1 MTDFNDLASLFDQ
14 PIETCVLDSPS
25 VLDTHNAERG
35 ELLSFSPLFSPPD
48 ASQNKIPE
56 SEITLTPPRMEK
68 ALPNATSL
76 PPSSTFLSLPHC
88 SPVLPIDECDMPHGN
103 ENVQALLHPSQ
114 AGMHNVT
121 GDTNQG
127 EMLRMQNTTAQVQQ
141 PGGFLESS
149 NTCIREPSEMGKPSN
164 RSSMLREP
172 QPQKVSKRPQLEIV
186 ASHCLLAMTET
197 NAKQLISSCLLL
209 LSEEDLFR
217 TVEVMTSMVDD
228 EHMAKLWSHA
238 SARRSSSGTP
248 SQPLETQW
256 KVQGAAEAGDF
267 YQVSPIVNSE
277 PLGHVESTPVG
288 SEWKDFGRSYPASL
302 QAPNFAKAP
311 LQCYPSIVVNRT
323 GGRKKETAEKLVL
336 NDTETEQPA
345 NGYDS
350 NILPAVTVDQL
361 ISTTPLSSQELNAT
375 PFGVHKGIQKQGTK
389 NSAKRCSRNA
399 AGPTRKARKGAQKQE
414 SASPKLYRSSTVYF
428 NGTPP
433 QQDSRINPL
442 RLAVKRKISCIGP
455 NACAASAKRIA
466 IIPESLPHP
475 PRPMSEA
482 AKLIARK
489 HEDVRRRNM
498 EKRLGS
504 GPNLQQSSASPNAAP
519 SSAPS
524 RFCHLC
530 TRAGTTR
537 ELLVCSNVKRGSC
550 RKVICHRCIREHK
563 WDMAKIQADSSWT
576 CTHCR
581 KVRLQTRFKRS
592 FQ

>member
-14 PIETCVLDSPS
+14 PLETCVLDSPS
-25 VLDTHNAERG
+25 VLDTHNSERE
-35 ELLSFSPLFSPPD
+35 ELLSFSPIFSPPD

-56 SEITLTPPRMEK
+56 SEITLTPPRMER

-76 PPSSTFLSLPHC
+76 PPSSTFLCLPHF
-88 SPVLPIDECDMPHGN
+88 SPVLPSDECGMQHGN

-114 AGMHNVT
+114 AGIHNVT

-127 EMLRMQNTTAQVQQ
+127 EMQNIQNTAAPVQQ
-141 PGGFLESS
+141 PGGFLKSS
-149 NTCIREPSEMGKPSN
+149 ITCIREPSEMGKPSN
-164 RSSMLREP
+164 RSSIIREP

-197 NAKQLISSCLLL
+197 NAKKLIFACLQL

-228 EHMAKLWSHA
+228 EHMEKLWSQA
-238 SARRSSSGTP
+238 SARRSSYRTP
-248 SQPLETQW
+248 SQPLETPL
-256 KVQGAAEAGDF
+256 KAQGAAEAGAF
-267 YQVSPIVNSE
+267 YQVSPIVSNE
-277 PLGHVESTPVG
+277 LVGNVESTPVG
-288 SEWKDFGRSYPASL
+288 SECKDFGRSYPVST

-311 LQCYPSIVVNRT
+311 LQCYPSIAVSRE
-323 GGRKKETAEKLVL
+323 GGRMKETAEKLDL
-336 NDTETEQPA
+336 NDTETERPA

-361 ISTTPLSSQELNAT
+361 IASTPLSSQELNAI
-375 PFGVHKGIQKQGTK
+375 PFRVHKGTQKQGTK
-389 NSAKRCSRNA
+389 NSTKRSSRNT
-399 AGPTRKARKGAQKQE
+399 AGPTRKGRKGAQKQE
-414 SASPKLYRSSTVYF
+414 SASPKPSPPPTVYF
-428 NGTPP
+428 NDTPP

-442 RLAVKRKISCIGP
+442 RLAVKRKLSCIGP
-455 NACAASAKRIA
+455 NACAPSAKRIA
-466 IIPESLPHP
+466 IVPESLPHP

-482 AKLIARK
+482 AKLIAKK

-498 EKRLGS
+498 EKRLRS
-504 GPNLQQSSASPNAAP
+504 VPNLQESSTSPNAAP

-563 WDMAKIQADSSWT
+563 WDMAKLQADSSWT

-581 KVRLQTRFKRS
+581 KVGP
-592 FQ
+592 